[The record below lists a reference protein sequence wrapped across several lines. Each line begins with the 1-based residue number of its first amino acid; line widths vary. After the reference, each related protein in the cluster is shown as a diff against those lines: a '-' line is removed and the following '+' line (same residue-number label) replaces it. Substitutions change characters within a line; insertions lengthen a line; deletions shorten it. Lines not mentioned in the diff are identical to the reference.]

1 MASEAAASSWMG
13 PSCTKSAKVARS
25 LDRSARMMPS
35 SRQAAGI
42 RLAWL
47 TGLAIA
53 GWDRGEPFS
62 VATAASGAVG

>member
-1 MASEAAASSWMG
+1 M
-13 PSCTKSAKVARS
+13 
-25 LDRSARMMPS
+25 
-35 SRQAAGI
+35 

-62 VATAASGAVG
+62 VATVASVASGAVG